1 MEFVRFSLVGLTV
14 SAAATDG
21 EGKVNVLKSG
31 CYGKVG
37 FILKRF
43 RVTSRLVLGKV
54 YSGT

>member
-14 SAAATDG
+14 SSAATDG
-21 EGKVNVLKSG
+21 EGKVNVLKCG